1 MRKSAGRMEM
11 NVRGDLR
18 QKVSRKSEKEGL
30 RRSETCYD
38 ARFGADRKDRRCQ
51 AEEKEED
58 PWIY

>member
-11 NVRGDLR
+11 NARGDLR

-38 ARFGADRKDRRCQ
+38 ARFGADKKDRR
-51 AEEKEED
+51 
-58 PWIY
+58 PIYRWQSWK